1 MSIKDKVLSEIAHI
15 PHSTDRVPY
24 TYHHDYVRSEFMSA
38 DPTLSR
44 SRVAQADASE
54 DELYACCYLQ
64 ILSSISYEEA
74 VECGFIPETAR
85 ECIAIAKAHLQNLI
99 GVL

>member
-15 PHSTDRVPY
+15 PHSPGRVPY
-24 TYHHDYVRSEFMSA
+24 TYHHDFVRQRLY
-38 DPTLSR
+38 DKGLSR
-44 SRVAQADASE
+44 SDVAKMPASE

-64 ILSSISYEEA
+64 ILTDIPYEDA
-74 VECGFIPETAR
+74 VMYGVNIGTVR
-85 ECIAIAKAHLQNLI
+85 ECIAIAKSHVQNLI